1 MLNIHVARFI
11 KVITGSIIVRGS
23 LNRNVTPTL
32 PRFSKKEISSF
43 RFASREHR
51 ETMMLDVILRL
62 TDAVSLSPLRFFFE
76 KNSHRK
82 SISRKYQAWNKI
94 FLIFLEYRKCRKI

>member
-51 ETMMLDVILRL
+51 ETVMLGVILRL
-62 TDAVSLSPLRFFFE
+62 TELADAVSLSPLRLFLKKIHVE
-76 KNSHRK
+76 
-82 SISRKYQAWNKI
+82 SR
-94 FLIFLEYRKCRKI
+94 YRENIKRGIRYF